1 MPNIRFDYK
10 LTISNY
16 PHYHQL
22 RASWLFVP
30 SRAGSNSK
38 GMLKIIFILASDLFG
53 RLAAP
58 KKTRAGSLFQ
68 LYSERKARLMNWL
81 DSELK
86 SLEIELNKPVVVERR
101 G

>member
-10 LTISNY
+10 LTRSNY

-38 GMLKIIFILASDLFG
+38 GMLKIISILASDLFR
-53 RLAAP
+53 RLAP
-58 KKTRAGSLFQ
+58 KKLVLALSLRK
-68 LYSERKARLMNWL
+68 ERL
-81 DSELK
+81 
-86 SLEIELNKPVVVERR
+86 